1 MTDKTATG
9 KTGTETK
16 SGTEAKPSDSVSV
29 KLKKAHRH
37 GGKEY
42 AAGDSLTLEVR
53 QLERLKKAGKV

>member
-9 KTGTETK
+9 KAGTEAK
-16 SGTEAKPSDSVSV
+16 SGTEAKPTDSVSV

-37 GGKEY
+37 AGKEY
-42 AAGDSLTLEVR
+42 VAGDSLIVEVR

>member
-1 MTDKTATG
+1 MTDKTTATKPG
-9 KTGTETK
+9 N
-16 SGTEAKPSDSVSV
+16 EAKPTDSVSI

-42 AAGDSLTLEVR
+42 AAGDSLTVEVR

>member
-9 KTGTETK
+9 KTGTED
-16 SGTEAKPSDSVSV
+16 KPSDSVSV

>member
-1 MTDKTATG
+1 MTDKTTADKPG
-9 KTGTETK
+9 N
-16 SGTEAKPSDSVSV
+16 EAKPTDSVSV

-53 QLERLKKAGKV
+53 QLDRLKKAGKV

>member
-1 MTDKTATG
+1 MTDKTATV
-9 KTGTETK
+9 KTGTEAK
-16 SGTEAKPSDSVSV
+16 PGNEAKPSDSVSV

-42 AAGDSLTLEVR
+42 AVGDSLTLEVR